1 MLQLRCAQE
10 PELQVLAAWE
20 GANPDGASWGLRQLT
35 EEYVHPNSTI
45 WVAEREGELVGYAV
59 WRMLPDGLELLNV
72 LVPAAGRRLG
82 VASALL
88 GALHERAGEQPVW
101 LEVRAGN
108 EPALRLYEGLGYRRT
123 GVRRRYYRDGEDA
136 VLMSRLR

>member
-1 MLQLRCAQE
+1 MLQLRRAQE

-20 GANPDGASWGLRQLT
+20 GANPDGASWGLRQAT

-45 WVAEREGELVGYAV
+45 WVAEREGELVGYVV
-59 WRMLPDGLELLNV
+59 WRTLPDGLE
-72 LVPAAGRRLG
+72 AAQRLG
-82 VASALL
+82 PCGGATARVASALL

-136 VLMSRLR
+136 VLMSRSR